1 MTHLAVPIARALF
14 LRHSILSSVFPPGLL
29 ITFVTIFLD
38 RTFTKMKIEKIWLSG
53 IRTLHVAPH
62 TLLFTSDPSTRLRE
76 LIETD
81 PLSPG
86 DINILMGENGSG
98 KSTIIDIIRSL
109 SNPSILG
116 SLCRENPNTRSWPL
130 FSIQI
135 KEEPDAQLSSWSYL
149 FAPSIMGLEYIEC
162 RQVIEDE
169 TQRFYSPIETVSK
182 DAHARPIS
190 FKTLSSVFYSYD
202 KPKLDVADQKFID
215 ALNKIAEHLP
225 GLQSPDSAITGVELL
240 DKSVFTSSQY
250 GLKVWLK
257 GDMHMPNNLR
267 KEWLPA
273 GWQALASLAH
283 WASEHRNA
291 VLLIEE
297 PETHLH
303 PTLMYPLMK
312 ILREI
317 AKENTQQLFITTHSA
332 SLLNAAVREQA
343 NIFHTKTTFIEPKPN
358 LGVLVDAL
366 GYKASDILQANCVI
380 WVEGPSDRTYLNFWI
395 KGLAKELEE
404 GDHYTIMFY
413 GGRLLSHLGGD
424 VDDENA
430 GDFIRLTGLN
440 RHSAIIMDSDK
451 AFDDDE
457 LNETKKRIVNAFRAD
472 KDLFAWVTEG
482 REIENYINVGAIRQ
496 SIKTVHKTAINFQP
510 DSKWSNLL
518 KFESSS
524 NTLKCSEETKTK
536 YMQPDKVRI
545 AIELT
550 STTVP
555 DYSVLDL
562 GDRMAELVS
571 RIRKWNR

>member
-1 MTHLAVPIARALF
+1 
-14 LRHSILSSVFPPGLL
+14 
-29 ITFVTIFLD
+29 
-38 RTFTKMKIEKIWLSG
+38 
-53 IRTLHVAPH
+53 
-62 TLLFTSDPSTRLRE
+62 
-76 LIETD
+76 
-81 PLSPG
+81 
-86 DINILMGENGSG
+86 MGENGSG

-135 KEEPDAQLSSWSYL
+135 KEEPAAQLSSWSYL

-162 RQVIEDE
+162 RQIVENE
-169 TQRFYSPIETVSK
+169 TQRFYSPIETLSK
-182 DAHARPIS
+182 DVHALPIS

-215 ALNKIAEHLP
+215 AFNKIAEHLP

-250 GLKVWLK
+250 GLAVWLK
-257 GDMHMPNNLR
+257 GDMNMRNNLR

-273 GWQALASLAH
+273 GWQALASLAQ

-317 AKENTQQLFITTHSA
+317 AKENSQQLFITTHSA

-343 NIFHTKTTFIEPKPN
+343 TIFHTKTTFIEPKPN

-395 KGLAKELEE
+395 KGLAEELEE
-404 GDHYTIMFY
+404 GDHYSIMFY
-413 GGRLLSHLGGD
+413 GGRLLSHVGGE
-424 VDDENA
+424 VDEKNA

-457 LNETKKRIVNAFRAD
+457 LNETSRRAP
-472 KDLFAWVTEG
+472 
-482 REIENYINVGAIRQ
+482 R
-496 SIKTVHKTAINFQP
+496 
-510 DSKWSNLL
+510 
-518 KFESSS
+518 
-524 NTLKCSEETKTK
+524 
-536 YMQPDKVRI
+536 
-545 AIELT
+545 
-550 STTVP
+550 
-555 DYSVLDL
+555 
-562 GDRMAELVS
+562 
-571 RIRKWNR
+571 